1 MMPHIE
7 TERETQNRMITLF
20 QQKLGYAYLGNWQYR
35 AGNSNIEPE
44 YLTAFLKQQGH
55 SDSVIHKALHEM
67 QNAAIIKHNGLYD
80 ANRDVYRLLRYGIK
94 VQPEV
99 GQNHETVFLI
109 DWKNPTKNHFAIA
122 EEVTVNCPH
131 HTQKTHN
138 KRPDIVLYVNGIA
151 LGVLELKRS
160 SISIAEGIRQNYDSQ
175 KPEFIRPFFSTMQL
189 VMAGNTSQGVRYGT
203 IETPERYFLAW
214 KEPSETAEPLDRDIL
229 QLCDKKRFL
238 EIIHD
243 FTVFDAGRK
252 KLCRH
257 NQYFGI
263 KAAQEKLRRRE
274 GGIIWHTQGSGK
286 SLTMV
291 MLARWIRENITD
303 SRVVIITDR
312 TELDEQI
319 QTGFMDAGEAIH
331 RTTSGADL
339 LAVLN
344 KPAPALVCSLVHK
357 FSGKDDGDVGD
368 YVRELNRTI
377 PTDFRAKGDVYVF
390 VDECHRTQSGD
401 LHKAMKKFLPH
412 AVFIGFTGTPL
423 LKDDKATSITTFGGY
438 IHPYKFDEAV
448 TDKVVL
454 DLCYEA
460 RDVNQSLSSHEK
472 INQWF
477 DAKTRGLND
486 IARITLK
493 QKWGTMQ
500 RVLSARSRLEKIV
513 ADILMDMETKDR
525 LLSGR
530 GNAMLVSDSIYN
542 ACRFY
547 ELFQQTPLKGHCAI
561 VTSYAPNIGDIK
573 GEDGGEGLT
582 ERLKQY
588 NIYNEMLGN
597 ESPENF
603 EKRVKRQF
611 KEQPAQMKLLIVVD
625 KLLTGFDAPSAT
637 YLYIDKK
644 MRDHGLFQAICRV
657 NRLDDKDGGDDKE
670 YGYIIDYKDLFKSL
684 ESSIQDYTSEAF
696 DDYDEDDVKGLLSDR
711 IKKGRERLD
720 EAREAIKA
728 LCESVTP
735 PKGTLQYQHY
745 FCAEDTADKDALKN
759 NEPKRLALYK
769 LTTAYLR
776 AYAGIANDMAQAGY
790 SEAETTA
797 IKQEVE
803 QFQKIR
809 DAIKLASGDY
819 VDLKSVEPAMR
830 HLIDSYIQAEDSRV
844 LSNFNEKS
852 LLQIIG
858 EKGVDFAKEL
868 PESFQGESEATSEA
882 VENNLRRVITDEQPI
897 NPRYYAEMADLLDT
911 LIAQRK
917 QKSLDYAAY
926 LKGVVGLAGKILH
939 PDHYTRYPATLNKTA
954 RVLYDN
960 LDKNEQLAIDL
971 DVAIQGAIMDNWL
984 GNIAKERTVRAAI
997 RGCIGD
1003 NDALVEQILE
1013 LVKKQ
1018 HAYK

>member
-20 QQKLGYAYLGNWQYR
+20 QQQLGYAYLGNWHHR
-35 AGNSNIEPE
+35 ADNKNIEPDL
-44 YLTAFLKQQGH
+44 LTAYLKEQGY
-55 SDSVIHKALHEM
+55 SDTLINKALHEM

-94 VQPEV
+94 VQPDV
-99 GQNHETVFLI
+99 GKNHETVFLI

-122 EEVTVNCPH
+122 EEVTLHTPH
-131 HTQKTHN
+131 PAQKTHP

-160 SISIAEGIRQNYDSQ
+160 SISITEGIRQNYDSQ

-189 VMAGNTSQGVRYGT
+189 VMAGNTSQGLRYGT

-214 KEPSETAEPLDRDIL
+214 KEPSETGEPLDRDIL

-303 SRVVIITDR
+303 SRVLIITDR
-312 TELDEQI
+312 TELDDQI
-319 QTGFMDAGEAIH
+319 KTGFMNTGETIH

-344 KPAPALVCSLVHK
+344 KPAPALMCSLIHK
-357 FSGKDDGDVGD
+357 FTGKDDGDVGD

-412 AVFIGFTGTPL
+412 AVSIGFTGTPL
-423 LKDDKATSITTFGGY
+423 LKSDKATSIATFGPY
-438 IHPYKFDEAV
+438 IHTYKFDEAV
-448 TDKVVL
+448 TDGVVL

-460 RDVNQSLSSHEK
+460 RDIDQYISSPDNVNK
-472 INQWF
+472 WF
-477 DAKTRGLND
+477 DTKTRGMND
-486 IARITLK
+486 IARATLK

-500 RVLSARSRLEKIV
+500 RVLSASSRLQKIV
-513 ADILMDMETKDR
+513 NDIVMDMETKDR
-525 LLSGR
+525 LMSGR

-547 ELFQQTPLKGHCAI
+547 ELFQQTPMKGHCAI

-588 NIYNEMLGN
+588 TIYKEMLGD
-597 ESPENF
+597 ESPEDF
-603 EKRVKRQF
+603 EKRVKKQF
-611 KEQPAQMKLLIVVD
+611 KEHPAQMKLLIVVN

-637 YLYIDKK
+637 YLYIDQN

-776 AYAGIANDMAQAGY
+776 AYAGIAADMAEAGY

-797 IKQEVE
+797 IKQEAE

-830 HLIDSYIQAEDSRV
+830 HLIDSYIQAEDSRII
-844 LSNFNEKS
+844 SNLNEKS

-858 EKGVDFAKEL
+858 EKGVDFVEDL
-868 PESFQGESEATSEA
+868 PASFQGDSEATSEA

-911 LIAQRK
+911 LGRVIICSK
-917 QKSLDYAAY
+917 AAFP
-926 LKGVVGLAGKILH
+926 VCWAVNSA
-939 PDHYTRYPATLNKTA
+939 
-954 RVLYDN
+954 
-960 LDKNEQLAIDL
+960 
-971 DVAIQGAIMDNWL
+971 
-984 GNIAKERTVRAAI
+984 
-997 RGCIGD
+997 
-1003 NDALVEQILE
+1003 
-1013 LVKKQ
+1013 KKQ
-1018 HAYK
+1018 SIYGQYIDRFLPVSRLSIQKNPSFSLK

>member
-20 QQKLGYAYLGNWQYR
+20 QQQLGYTYLGNWQYR
-35 AGNSNIEPE
+35 AGNSNIEPD
-44 YLTAFLKQQGH
+44 LLRAFLKQQGH
-55 SDSVIHKALHEM
+55 SDPLINKALHEL

-94 VQPEV
+94 VQPDV
-99 GQNHETVFLI
+99 GKNHETVFLI

-122 EEVTVNCPH
+122 EEVTLHTPH
-131 HTQKTHN
+131 PAQKTHP

-160 SISIAEGIRQNYDSQ
+160 SKGVTEGIRQNYDSQ

-189 VMAGNTSQGVRYGT
+189 VMAGNTSQGLRYGT

-214 KEPSETAEPLDRDIL
+214 KEPSETGEPLDRDVL
-229 QLCDKKRFL
+229 NLCNPKRFL

-319 QTGFMDAGEAIH
+319 QTGFIDAGETIH

-344 KPAPALVCSLVHK
+344 KSAPAMICSLVHK

-423 LKDDKATSITTFGGY
+423 LKNDKATSIATFGGY
-438 IHPYKFDEAV
+438 IHTYKFDEAV
-448 TDKVVL
+448 TDGVVL

-460 RDVNQSLSSHEK
+460 RDINQYLSSHEK

-477 DAKTRGLND
+477 NAKTRGMND
-486 IARITLK
+486 IARATLK

-525 LLSGR
+525 LMSGR
-530 GNAMLVSDSIYN
+530 GNAMLVSDRIYN

-547 ELFQQTPLKGHCAI
+547 ELFQQTPMKGHCAI

-573 GEDGGEGLT
+573 GEDGGEGST
-582 ERLKQY
+582 ERLKQHK
-588 NIYNEMLGN
+588 IYNDMLGD
-597 ESPENF
+597 ESPEEF

-625 KLLTGFDAPSAT
+625 KLLTGFDVPSAT
-637 YLYIDKK
+637 YLYIDQN

-657 NRLDDKDGGDDKE
+657 NRLDDKDGGEDKE

-728 LCESVTP
+728 LCESVAP

-776 AYAGIANDMAQAGY
+776 AYAGIANDMAEAGY

-797 IKQEVE
+797 IKQEAE
-803 QFQKIR
+803 QFHKIR

-819 VDLKSVEPAMR
+819 VDLKNVEPAMR
-830 HLIDSYIQAEDSRV
+830 HLIDSYVQAEDSRII
-844 LSNFNEKS
+844 SNFDEKS

-858 EKGVDFAKEL
+858 EKGVDFVEDL
-868 PESFQGESEATSEA
+868 PTSLQNDSEATSEA

-911 LIAQRK
+911 LIEQRK
-917 QKSLDYAAY
+917 QKSLDYAQY
-926 LKGVVGLAGKILH
+926 LKELVALSGKISNPEQH
-939 PDHYTRYPATLNKTA
+939 NRYPATLNKTE

-960 LDKNEQLAIDL
+960 LDNNEQLAIDL
-971 DVAIQGAIMDNWL
+971 DDAIRGTIMDNWL

-1003 NDALVEQILE
+1003 NDALVEHIFE

-1018 HAYK
+1018 DAYQ